1 MCFHSE
7 VSECFK
13 WGDPLRCYTPNII
26 NSKKLWRYCHVNVKA
41 KGGCVS
47 RVGAAVMK
55 KSQIYYFRK
64 HEVNDIRNTA
74 ATSNCLLTSTW
85 QQLRNILLLNVCPR
99 YFKKQQ
105 LRLEA
110 HDSQQFFLLYIFSA
124 LRKII
129 SSSTAHDLRDV
140 VYLCIQYTM
149 GIEVRRTGK
158 NASAIYVYFKADYM
172 FLFLFIPR
180 LMCTDFSFTKVMC
193 KL

>member
-1 MCFHSE
+1 

-26 NSKKLWRYCHVNVKA
+26 NSKKLWRYCHDNVTA

-85 QQLRNILLLNVCPR
+85 QQVRNILLLNVCPW
-99 YFKKQQ
+99 YFNPLKMK
-105 LRLEA
+105 LV
-110 HDSQQFFLLYIFSA
+110 YILFKNPVRTSKRA
-124 LRKII
+124 PNFTITKINWLMLFKEMI
-129 SSSTAHDLRDV
+129 A
-140 VYLCIQYTM
+140 VYSENHTKPINTKCSITYCQS
-149 GIEVRRTGK
+149 RW
-158 NASAIYVYFKADYM
+158 
-172 FLFLFIPR
+172 FI
-180 LMCTDFSFTKVMC
+180 
-193 KL
+193 